1 MPSQNKVVAYT
12 TKKRP
17 KKIKHI
23 AGRVYAEICPDALS
37 ANGTPPEG
45 VNFVDF
51 LGIYPSRQS
60 LRDMHS

>member
-1 MPSQNKVVAYT
+1 MHSQNKIVAYT

-17 KKIKHI
+17 KKIRHI
-23 AGRVYAEICPDALS
+23 RGRLYAEICPDVLS

-51 LGIYPSRQS
+51 LGIYPSRDS
-60 LRDMHS
+60 VRAKHT